1 MFFTFFHHS
10 LKPLGHPPT
19 IISIIVLAR
28 LWNRAST
35 MSGCSPHPEAAAEPP
50 GPAKWTQQKEAEARL
65 HDHFSGQQE
74 GGVQGPRVALSRTRS
89 SASHRFRANDSSSAA
104 PQAAMRRTFSM
115 RKSSSVRERY
125 WRIHDTADEDGGDKD
140 FNDEEQQQQQK
151 CSKKEKKGKF
161 LRAWKKLFK
170 F

>member
-1 MFFTFFHHS
+1 MR
-10 LKPLGHPPT
+10 GY
-19 IISIIVLAR
+19 
-28 LWNRAST
+28 
-35 MSGCSPHPEAAAEPP
+35 SPHPEAAADSP
-50 GPAKWTQQKEAEARL
+50 GPAKGTQQKEAEARL
-65 HDHFSGQQE
+65 HDHVSCQQE

-89 SASHRFRANDSSSAA
+89 SASHRLRANDSSSAA
-104 PQAAMRRTFSM
+104 PRAAMRRTFSM

-140 FNDEEQQQQQK
+140 FNEEQQQQK